1 MGASQMTP
9 PGSLPG
15 ALTRTYRRG
24 RRRLFGFLRPSRIEL
39 VYTRRYQI
47 ELPGVLHDPRRGERI
62 LAFLDATGLLGARSV
77 RRPGPA
83 SFRQLRRVHADD
95 YLDALNRP
103 GALTRIVGF
112 TVSEDVTDRVL
123 EMQRLMVGGTI
134 EAAGRAAAS
143 GGIAVNLGGG
153 LHHAFADRGERFCAY
168 NDIAAAIA
176 ELRDRGE
183 RSRILVVDL
192 DLHDGDGTRSLF
204 ASDPTVHTFS
214 IHNHTSWEGE
224 AVEATAL
231 ELGNGVDDAAYL
243 DAVRTRLPPVFEA
256 FRPEL
261 VFYLAGCDPAFDDQI
276 GDWKISAA
284 GLLERDLFVLSQ
296 ARGSAKKLPLVLV
309 LAGGYGLNAW
319 RYSARFLSALLNGG
333 TAIEP
338 PTTEESVL
346 TRYRRLA
353 QELDP
358 RALSSDTGK
367 DDDWGLTAEDLDAA
381 SAGGHR
387 PHRFLGFYSLQGLE
401 LALERAG
408 LFDRVRALG
417 FERPLLEMDL
427 SNPTGDTVRLF
438 GDEARSELLIELRV
452 RIDRGELPGFALLRI
467 EWLQLQNPRAEFTA
481 ERPRLP
487 GQAHP
492 GLGVSQDVIA
502 LLVLACDRLQL
513 DGLLFVPAHYHTA
526 SQGRKNLRFLDPED
540 EGVFRALAEPLHGLR
555 LWEATRAIDEKR
567 VVDAA
572 TGRPFAWRPMPMV
585 LPVSGRLRARVEGEE
600 YERKVAEAAG
610 RSRFALR

>member
-1 MGASQMTP
+1 MTP
-9 PGSLPG
+9 PSLPG
-15 ALTRTYRRG
+15 ALSRTYRRS
-24 RRRLFGFLRPSRIEL
+24 RRRLFGFLYPSRVEI
-39 VYTRRYQI
+39 VYTRRYQL

-62 LAFLDATGLLGARSV
+62 LAFLDATGLLGPRSI

-83 SFRQLRRVHADD
+83 SFRQLRRIHTDD

-134 EAAGRAAAS
+134 EAVGRAAAS
-143 GGIAVNLGGG
+143 GGVAVNLGGG

-176 ELRDRGE
+176 ELRARGD
-183 RSRILVVDL
+183 RSRVLVVDL

-224 AVEATAL
+224 AVEATAV
-231 ELGNGVDDAAYL
+231 ELGDGVGDAAYL
-243 DAVRTRLPPVFEA
+243 EAVRTRLPPVFAA

-261 VFYLAGCDPAFDDQI
+261 VVYLAGCDPAADDQI

-284 GLLERDLFVLSQ
+284 GLLERDLFVLSL
-296 ARGSAKKLPLVLV
+296 ARDPARKLPVTVV

-319 RYSARFLSALLNGG
+319 RYSARFLAALLNRG

-338 PTTEESVL
+338 PTTEEAVL
-346 TRYRRLA
+346 MRYRRLA
-353 QELDP
+353 QDLDP
-358 RALSSDTGK
+358 RALSSDSGQ
-367 DDDWGLTAEDLDAA
+367 DDGWGLTAEDLDAV
-381 SAGGHR
+381 SGTHR

-408 LFDRVRALG
+408 LFDRVRSLG
-417 FERPLLEMDL
+417 FERPILEMDL
-427 SNPTGDTVRLF
+427 LNPTGDTLRLF

-487 GQAHP
+487 GQSHP

-513 DGLLFVPAHYHTA
+513 DGLLFIPAHYHTA
-526 SQGRKNLRFLDPED
+526 SQGRKNLRFLDPEH
-540 EGVFRALAEPLHGLR
+540 EGVFRALTEPLHGLR
-555 LWEATRAIDEKR
+555 LWEATGAIDEKR

-585 LPVSGRLRARVEGEE
+585 LPVSDRLRARVEGEE

-610 RSRFALR
+610 RFRFVLR

>member
-1 MGASQMTP
+1 MTP
-9 PGSLPG
+9 PGLPG
-15 ALTRTYRRG
+15 ALTRTYRRS
-24 RRRLFGFLRPSRIEL
+24 RRRLFGLLSPSRVEI

-62 LAFLDATGLLGARSV
+62 LAFLDGTGLLGPRSI

-83 SFRQLRRVHADD
+83 SFRQLRRVHIDD

-103 GALTRIVGF
+103 GALTRIIGF
-112 TVSEDVTDRVL
+112 TVSEDVTDRIL

-168 NDIAAAIA
+168 NDVAAAIA
-176 ELRDRGE
+176 ELRARGD

-214 IHNHTSWEGE
+214 IHNQTSWEGE
-224 AVEATAL
+224 AVEATVL
-231 ELGNGVDDAAYL
+231 ELGNGVGDAAYL
-243 DAVRTRLPPVFEA
+243 EAVKTRLPPVFAA

-261 VFYLAGCDPAFDDQI
+261 VFYLAGCDPAVDDQI
-276 GDWKISAA
+276 GDWKVSAA
-284 GLLERDLFVLSQ
+284 GLLERDLFVLSL
-296 ARGSAKKLPLVLV
+296 ARGPVKKLPLVLV

-338 PTTEESVL
+338 PTTEEAVL
-346 TRYRRLA
+346 MRYRRLA

-358 RALSSDTGK
+358 RELSGDGGK
-367 DDDWGLTAEDLDAA
+367 QEDDWGLIAEDLDAV
-381 SAGGHR
+381 SAGLNR

-401 LALERAG
+401 LTLERAG
-408 LFDRVRALG
+408 LLDRVRALG
-417 FERPLLEMDL
+417 FERPTLEMDL

-438 GDEARSELLIELRV
+438 GDEAQSELLLELRV
-452 RIDRGELPGFALLRI
+452 RIDRGEIPGFALLRI

-492 GLGVSQDVIA
+492 GLGVSQDIIA

-513 DGLLFVPAHYHTA
+513 DGLLFVPSHYHTA

-555 LWEATRAIDEKR
+555 LWEATGAIDEKR

-572 TGRPFAWRPMPMV
+572 TGRPFDWRPMPMV
-585 LPVSGRLRARVEGEE
+585 LPVSDRLRAKVEGEE

-610 RSRFALR
+610 RFRFVLR